1 MTVSF
6 ADMPIPAPLLSFQRN
21 VPKMQEYDRA
31 DTGAIDVRKACV
43 LKEGIAPTGNAFKVV

>member
-43 LKEGIAPTGNAFKVV
+43 LKATCAGALCGRQ

>member
-43 LKEGIAPTGNAFKVV
+43 LKATCAGALCDSRQ